1 MLVDITRHPLLSPL
15 NASDIWVLKAITRGL
30 TIRAGVSKFPRNDD
44 EEKQVLGHSGLLE
57 RYKMEYFD
65 LIKTFSLR

>member
-1 MLVDITRHPLLSPL
+1 MSPL

-44 EEKQVLGHSGLLE
+44 EEKKGFRPQRVIGKVQNGVL
-57 RYKMEYFD
+57 
-65 LIKTFSLR
+65 